1 MIPESKIE
9 TFMKVEKDEAA
20 VKEKVKEEKAQAPP
34 QLSVQEIINA
44 YPNDREKARDT
55 ILAGIHNELNR
66 IANAIEY
73 FASQDVA
80 EKKAKQISE
89 LDKG

>member
-1 MIPESKIE
+1 M
-9 TFMKVEKDEAA
+9 TEKGKKEE
-20 VKEKVKEEKAQAPP
+20 VKEAVEEKAQAPP

-80 EKKAKQISE
+80 EKKAKQMSE